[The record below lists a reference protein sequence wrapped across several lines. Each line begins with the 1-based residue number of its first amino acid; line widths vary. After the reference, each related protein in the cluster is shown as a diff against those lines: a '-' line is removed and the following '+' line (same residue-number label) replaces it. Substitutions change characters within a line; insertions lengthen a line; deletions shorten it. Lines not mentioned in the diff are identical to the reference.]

1 MRIDIATLFPDMCE
15 AVLCE
20 SIIGRAREAGLLE
33 IHCHN
38 IRDYTLDKH
47 RRVDDTPY
55 GGGMG
60 MVMQADPIFRC
71 YEAVCAQLPQKPHV
85 IYLSPQGKVLTQQM
99 AVEYSKEEYLFLLCG
114 HYEGVDERVL
124 EEIVDE
130 ELSIGDYILTGGELG
145 AMVLVDCVARLVPG
159 VLGCEESAQTESFS
173 SGLLEYPQYTRP
185 REFEGLN
192 VPEPLLGGNHAHIV
206 DWQIS
211 ESLYITL
218 RRRPEMARAYLKGRK
233 FTRHQQKVVDAVFD
247 RIREEDEK
255 VHEGQAEEQP

>member
-1 MRIDIATLFPDMCE
+1 MCE

-130 ELSIGDYILTGGELG
+130 ELSIGDYVLTGGEL
-145 AMVLVDCVARLVPG
+145 AAAVMADAIVRIVPG
-159 VLGCEESAQTESFS
+159 VISDEQSALSDCFQDDMLSA
-173 SGLLEYPQYTRP
+173 PIYTRP
-185 REFEGLN
+185 AEYKGWK
-192 VPEPLLGGNHAHIV
+192 VPDILLSGNEAKIK
-206 DWQIS
+206 DWEMEQS
-211 ESLYITL
+211 YERTKRL
-218 RRRPEMARAYLKGRK
+218 RPDLLK
-233 FTRHQQKVVDAVFD
+233 
-247 RIREEDEK
+247 
-255 VHEGQAEEQP
+255 